1 VAANRGGA
9 AVPARRAG
17 VPAEPEPWR
26 RALVAAAIGIS
37 AFTLLAVPTWLLI
50 PYGTDGNDGWADL
63 GYFALLLIILL
74 VTPVIALATA
84 FAAGIP
90 VDRRTRE
97 LSTGRAVAWFAQLA
111 AAPAL
116 IAAGI
121 AMFTA
126 PVAPWLPFVNLLL
139 PAAGAGALAR
149 LWVGPVLCSRA
160 GTMAVVLVTI
170 VLASAPMLL
179 FVLVRSGS

>member
-1 VAANRGGA
+1 VAGKG
-9 AVPARRAG
+9 AVPAPERRAG
-17 VPAEPEPWR
+17 VAPEPEPWR

-37 AFTLLAVPTWLLI
+37 AFTLLSVPTWLLI
-50 PYGTDGNDGWADL
+50 PYGTPANDGWADL

-74 VTPVIALATA
+74 MTPVIALGLA
-84 FAAGIP
+84 FAAGIA

-97 LSTGRAVAWFAQLA
+97 MPTGRACAWFAQLA

-121 AMFTA
+121 AIFSA

-149 LWVGPVLCSRA
+149 LWVGPVLRSRA
-160 GTMAVVLVTI
+160 GTMAVVLVTV
-170 VLASAPMLL
+170 VLASAPLLL
-179 FVLVRSGS
+179 FVLVRSGY